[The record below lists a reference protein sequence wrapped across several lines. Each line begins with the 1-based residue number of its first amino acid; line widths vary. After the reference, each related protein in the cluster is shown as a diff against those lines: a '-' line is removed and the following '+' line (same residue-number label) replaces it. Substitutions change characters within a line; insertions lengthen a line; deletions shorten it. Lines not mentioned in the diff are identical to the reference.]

1 MAGEQR
7 RHVSAAPLS
16 VVLAAT
22 HDSETLHALCAKLTP
37 RLQAM
42 GGELLIA
49 DGSRDGLEGLDP
61 AVRMP
66 GADVFTLRAAAAA
79 QASGAVVAFT
89 EDHCLP
95 ADDWCEQIVAAHE
108 RHRDQ
113 AAVAGCVTNGSPHS
127 AMDWANFLMTFAP
140 FLPPLPPSTPSRV
153 APAANVSIKRAPLD
167 AHELTPGFVE
177 LVLLPHLHTD
187 GQLVY
192 DDTLEVT
199 HVQPRGLDAILHHFD
214 NGRCSTALPRRNLP
228 VSEVVARLARSLAL
242 PWRLVAHPLR
252 EVHARRAYRRVT
264 LRALPWLVV
273 LAFAHTVGEN
283 VGMLFGP
290 GRSPERLD

>member
-7 RHVSAAPLS
+7 RHVSAVPLS

-49 DGSRDGLEGLDP
+49 DGSRAGLGGLET
-61 AVRMP
+61 AVRLP
-66 GADVFTLRAAAAA
+66 GADVFALRTAAAA

-113 AAVAGCVTNGSPHS
+113 AAVAGCVTNGSPRS

-140 FLPPLPPSTPSRV
+140 FLPPLPPRTTSRV

-177 LVLLPHLHTD
+177 LELLPHLHRD

-192 DDTLEVT
+192 DDSVRVA
-199 HVQPRGLDAILHHFD
+199 HVQPRGVEGIADHFH
-214 NGRCSTALPRRNLP
+214 NGRCATGLPRRSVP
-228 VSEVVARLARSLAL
+228 AKEAVVRLARSSLL
-242 PWRLVAHPLR
+242 PWRLIAHPLR
-252 EVHARRAYRRVT
+252 EVRARRAHRRAT

-273 LAFAHTVGEN
+273 LAFAHTLGEN
-283 VGMLFGP
+283 VGIVFGP
-290 GRSPERLD
+290 GRSPEHLD